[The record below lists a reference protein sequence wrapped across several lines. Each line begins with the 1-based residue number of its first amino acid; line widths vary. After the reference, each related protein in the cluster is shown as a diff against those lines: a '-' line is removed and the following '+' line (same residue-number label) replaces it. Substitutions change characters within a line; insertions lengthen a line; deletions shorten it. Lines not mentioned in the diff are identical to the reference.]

1 MATSSRRTSP
11 RPPGRT
17 RRNARLLLFGTFALL
32 IGVVAC
38 HSAPVGPPIAA
49 STPASSARPSAT
61 GAAPPPA
68 PSDPRPATLSLLRS
82 KIRNV
87 VFIVKENRTFD
98 NLFGRFPGADGAT
111 TGRTCDGQVIPLG
124 QAQDDS
130 PGANHSF
137 LSGIIAIDGG
147 KLDCFNALE
156 GGHKF
161 ETYVQYSPDQ
171 IPNYY
176 RYARRFTLGDRF
188 FSSEYGPTF
197 VEHFW
202 IVASQSDR
210 YVDNERP
217 LAGQAGID
225 DVIGGYCDDP
235 SERVWSFPTMTPA
248 ERNTIFHLEDDADV
262 DQIKHTFIERWPCHD
277 IRTMPD
283 LLRGAGISWKY
294 YLEPSPYYDVLR
306 AIPHIRNGPMWSRVV
321 DQSTFIPDVN
331 AGRLPAVSWV
341 LPPTLQ
347 SDHPDLGTL
356 CNGENWT
363 VRTLNA
369 IMQSPA
375 WKHTAIFLTWDD
387 FGGFYDHVAPP
398 HLDLYGDG
406 PRAPLLVISPYAKR
420 SSVFHRTSDF
430 SSVLRFMEVL
440 YGLPSL
446 TERDRKANDLLGAF
460 DFRQRPQRPLV
471 LPERDCSQVPTS

>member
-11 RPPGRT
+11 PPRGPT
-17 RRNARLLLFGTFALL
+17 RRSARLLVLAIAAVL
-32 IGVVAC
+32 IGAAC
-38 HSAPVGPPIAA
+38 HSAPGNLSVAA
-49 STPASSARPSAT
+49 TTPAATAQPSAT
-61 GAAPPPA
+61 PPPA
-68 PSDPRPATLSLLRS
+68 AGDARPATVRRLRS

-111 TGRTCDGQVIPLG
+111 TGRTCDGHVIPLG

-137 LSGIIAIDGG
+137 LSAITAIDGG
-147 KLDCFNALE
+147 KMDCFDALD
-156 GGHKF
+156 GGRKF
-161 ETYVQYSPDQ
+161 ETYVQYAPDQ

-217 LAGQAGID
+217 LEGQGGTD
-225 DVIGGYCDDP
+225 GEIGGYCDDP
-235 SERVWSFPTMTPA
+235 SERVWSFPKMTAA
-248 ERNTIFHLEDDADV
+248 ERDSVFGLEDVADV
-262 DQIKHTFIERWPCHD
+262 DQIERTFIERWPCHD
-277 IRTMPD
+277 VRTMPD
-283 LLRGAGISWKY
+283 LLRAAGLSWKY
-294 YLEPSPYYDVLR
+294 YTEPSAYYDVLR
-306 AIPHIRNGPMWSRVV
+306 AIPHIRRGPMWSRVV
-321 DQSTFIPDVN
+321 DQSTFIPDVKV
-331 AGRLPAVSWV
+331 GRMPTVSWV
-341 LPPTLQ
+341 LPPTPV

-363 VRTLNA
+363 VRMVNA
-369 IMQSPA
+369 IMQSPD
-375 WKHTAIFLTWDD
+375 WKHTAVFITWDD
-387 FGGFYDHVAPP
+387 FGGFYDHVPPP
-398 HLDLYGDG
+398 HVDLYGYG
-406 PRAPLLVISPYAKR
+406 PRAPLLVLSPYAKPGF
-420 SSVFHRTSDF
+420 VFHETSDF

-446 TERDRKANDLLGAF
+446 TDRDRGANDLLNAF
-460 DFRQRPQRPLV
+460 DFGQRPVPPLV
-471 LPERDCSQVPTS
+471 LHERDCSHVPTS

>member
-11 RPPGRT
+11 RPPDRI
-17 RRNARLLLFGTFALL
+17 RRRPRVLVLAASAAL
-32 IGVVAC
+32 IGVAC
-38 HSAPVGPPIAA
+38 RSAPATPSVAA
-49 STPASSARPSAT
+49 STPAPSAR
-61 GAAPPPA
+61 AAPPPTPGN
-68 PSDPRPATLSLLRS
+68 PSAATVRLLRS

-111 TGRTCDGQVIPLG
+111 TGMTCDGHEIQLG

-130 PGANHSF
+130 HGANHSF
-137 LSGIIAIDGG
+137 LSGITAIDGG
-147 KLDCFNALE
+147 KMDCFDALD
-156 GGHKF
+156 GGHKL

-176 RYARRFTLGDRF
+176 RYAHRFTLGDRF

-202 IVASQSDR
+202 IVGSQSDR

-217 LAGQAGID
+217 LEGQGGTD
-225 DVIGGYCDDP
+225 GEIGGYCDDP
-235 SERVWSFPTMTPA
+235 SERVWSFPRMSPA
-248 ERNTIFHLEDDADV
+248 RQNTVFGLEDAAVV
-262 DQIKHTFIERWPCHD
+262 DRIERTFVERWPCHD

-283 LLRGAGISWKY
+283 LLRAKGISWKY
-294 YLEPSPYYDVLR
+294 YLEPSAYYDVLR
-306 AIPHIRNGPMWSRVV
+306 AIPHIRYGSMWSRVV
-321 DQSTFIPDVN
+321 DESAFVPDVRS
-331 AGRLPAVSWV
+331 GHIPTVSWV
-341 LPPTLQ
+341 LPPTPE

-375 WKHTAIFLTWDD
+375 WKHTAVFLTWDD

-398 HLDLYGDG
+398 HVDLYGYG
-406 PRAPLLVISPYAKR
+406 PRAPLLVISPYAR
-420 SSVFHRTSDF
+420 PSFVFHETSDF

-446 TERDRKANDLLGAF
+446 TDRDRRANDLLDAF
-460 DFRQRPQRPLV
+460 DFGQRPQRPLV
-471 LPERDCSQVPTS
+471 LRERDCSHVPTS